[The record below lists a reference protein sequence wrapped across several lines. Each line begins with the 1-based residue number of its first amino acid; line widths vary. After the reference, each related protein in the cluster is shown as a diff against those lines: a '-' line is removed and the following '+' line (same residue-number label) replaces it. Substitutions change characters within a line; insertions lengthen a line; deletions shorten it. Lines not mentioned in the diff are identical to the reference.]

1 MPARQRPFNS
11 GRAGPRRPPAAD
23 KGGRRLA
30 RTVRWR
36 RCGARVPTPGAP
48 TQGSSPVARVGKS
61 ARGLSRALYN
71 AQAMRPLLHPALV
84 NGRSGDPALYV
95 ETLFERRAL
104 MFDLGDIA
112 SLPARKIL
120 RLEHVF
126 VSHAHIDHFIGFD
139 HLLRVLVGRDKRL
152 NLYGPAGFIDRVAH
166 KLLGYCWNL
175 IDRFADDLVF
185 VVTEVGPDLRRR
197 TARLRLKNGFAV
209 EAAGAAPAA
218 AGILVSEPTFR
229 VAAAA
234 LDHGTPCL
242 GFAVEEEVHVNVLKS
257 RLDEQGLP
265 VGSWL
270 RELKRAVV
278 ENKDDDQAISVAPP
292 GSGAAGRAV
301 RLGELRSAVTVTPGQ
316 KIAYV
321 TDVSDSA
328 ANRRKIVALARNADV
343 LFIEATFAR
352 ADAALAAQ
360 RAHLTTAAA
369 GAIAR
374 EAAVRKVEPF
384 HFSPR
389 YSGQEARLC
398 DEVRAA
404 FAGR

>member
-1 MPARQRPFNS
+1 
-11 GRAGPRRPPAAD
+11 
-23 KGGRRLA
+23 
-30 RTVRWR
+30 
-36 RCGARVPTPGAP
+36 
-48 TQGSSPVARVGKS
+48 
-61 ARGLSRALYN
+61 
-71 AQAMRPLLHPALV
+71 MRPLLHPVLV

-95 ETLFERRAL
+95 ETLFERRAI

-120 RLEHVF
+120 RLEHIF

-175 IDRFADDLVF
+175 IDRFAADLIF
-185 VVTEVGPDLRRR
+185 GVTEVKPDLQSR

-209 EAAGAAPAA
+209 EPAGAALVADGVLVREPA
-218 AGILVSEPTFR
+218 FR

-242 GFAVEEEVHVNVLKS
+242 GFAVEEEAHVNVWKS
-257 RLDEQGLP
+257 RLAEQGLP
-265 VGSWL
+265 VGPWL

-278 ENKDDDQAISVAPP
+278 ENEDDDYAIAVAPP
-292 GSGAAGRAV
+292 SNAADGRAV

-321 TDVSDSA
+321 TDVTDSA
-328 ANRRKIVALARNADV
+328 ANRREIIRLARNADL
-343 LFIEATFAR
+343 LFIEAAFAR

-384 HFSPR
+384 HFSSR
-389 YSGQEARLC
+389 YSGQEARLF
-398 DEVRAA
+398 DEVSAA
-404 FAGR
+404 FAGRV